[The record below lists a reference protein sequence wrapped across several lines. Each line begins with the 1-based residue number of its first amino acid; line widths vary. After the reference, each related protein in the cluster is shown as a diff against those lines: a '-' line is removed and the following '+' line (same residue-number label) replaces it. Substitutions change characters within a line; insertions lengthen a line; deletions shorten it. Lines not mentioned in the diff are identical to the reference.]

1 MNEIEKQLDE
11 YPLNTFQ
18 GETKREVIEYG
29 IRQQIKILEYLMYE
43 LEIYQKIDVNVIIR
57 GMIIKLIDKEI

>member
-1 MNEIEKQLDE
+1 MNNLEKQLDE

-29 IRQQIKILEYLMYE
+29 IRQQIKILEDLMYE
-43 LEIYQKIDVNVIIR
+43 LEIYQKIDVNIIIR